1 MGEDRFMCNSIKQQ
15 NGTEESKILTKKK
28 KINIANGFRNSILQE
43 MEPSNLLSNR
53 TQRILREE
61 MTTHPRPDEVDE
73 LERPIEIQI

>member
-28 KINIANGFRNSILQE
+28 INIANGFKNSILQE
-43 MEPSNLLSNR
+43 MEPSNFLSNR

-61 MTTHPRPDEVDE
+61 MIAHLSTARTVLRFAE
-73 LERPIEIQI
+73 